1 MSQRVARGRVFQV
14 DNMDRKFGENLTYN
28 FVFFEDTRDDKGR
41 TCEDGE
47 QLPTE
52 YPLLFTDNEIQV
64 ARQRALRNKEDLLEK
79 DFLTDLTDDLF

>member
-14 DNMDRKFGENLTYN
+14 DNADRKFGENPSYN
-28 FVFFEDTRDDKGR
+28 FVFFEDTRDANAR

-47 QLPTE
+47 VLPKE